1 MPFPATMGPY
11 KMKLVMEMTGPDG
24 RTTIRQ
30 WDALEFGPGIY
41 FHDRGRDEVRETM
54 LSIGEYNDR
63 ERSSIFGMNDRLLPA
78 GNDFLEINLLA
89 KTKEFEF
96 QGKPCT
102 SVLFDVELYH
112 ELAEIH
118 ACSKT
123 LATYRCTCGAVGKAT
138 LPRRLYARQQGWTV
152 EDQAK
157 KNHKSHATR
166 ARVAAER
173 KRKVQ

>member
-1 MPFPATMGPY
+1 MSFPPSMRPY
-11 KMKLVMEMTGPDG
+11 KMKLTLELEASDG
-24 RTTIRQ
+24 SAIIRK

-41 FHDRGRDEVRETM
+41 FYDRERDEVRETS

-63 ERSSIFGMNDRLLPA
+63 ELPTFSRIDRLLPP

-89 KTKEFEF
+89 KVKEFEF
-96 QGKPCT
+96 QGKSCT
-102 SVLFDVELYH
+102 QVVFDVELYH
-112 ELAEIH
+112 ELVEIH

-157 KNHKSHATR
+157 KNHKSHTAR